1 MCVTKIERVFEQYVR
16 RYDEQQKWQE
26 DEYIV
31 YPAEKGR
38 LLTAACDVDIVRWNY
53 LVRLPMV
60 CHKCWRSCYQHF
72 DELVAPQKVIVLIV
86 FSLVKLT
93 TRVLGRAPVSN
104 FQYSG

>member
-38 LLTAACDVDIVRWNY
+38 LLTAACDVDIVRWKPRK
-53 LVRLPMV
+53 VAHGLPQMLAQLL
-60 CHKCWRSCYQHF
+60 SA
-72 DELVAPQKVIVLIV
+72 L
-86 FSLVKLT
+86 
-93 TRVLGRAPVSN
+93 
-104 FQYSG
+104 